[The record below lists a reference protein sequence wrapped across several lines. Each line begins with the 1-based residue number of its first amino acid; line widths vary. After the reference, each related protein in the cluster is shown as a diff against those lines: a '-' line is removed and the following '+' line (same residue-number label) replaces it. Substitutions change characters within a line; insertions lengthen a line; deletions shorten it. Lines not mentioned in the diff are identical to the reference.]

1 MPESPETSNKTPTQP
16 PAPDTEDLR
25 QTSHRPLTPAGALFS
40 LVLSILWSGNP
51 IAIKSGLDDAPALRL
66 GWMRFIV
73 GGIVVLLWAIYLRA
87 DLRIRRGEWLPLL
100 ALGVLFTVQIAFMN
114 IGLTRT
120 TAGHGAVLTVT
131 FPIWVAVLAHFFVPG
146 DRLNV
151 QKLLGVIVAY
161 AGILVL
167 FADSLGVD
175 RDLLVGDILSAI
187 SGFLLG
193 ARQVYNARIVQGIH
207 PAKLLLSQ
215 AVFGTIVFLV
225 ASVIFESEE
234 YIWTGKLAI
243 SILFQGVVI
252 AGFGFIGNL
261 WLIQRYFPSQVS
273 VISLSQ
279 PVFSIIGAW
288 LILGEDLNSA
298 LWISV
303 LLVMVGAGLVQR
315 GRRREESKSNEVPET
330 SAGSDR

>member
-1 MPESPETSNKTPTQP
+1 M
-16 PAPDTEDLR
+16 
-25 QTSHRPLTPAGALFS
+25 
-40 LVLSILWSGNP
+40 WSGNT

-66 GWMRFIV
+66 GWMRFVV
-73 GGIVVLLWAIYLRA
+73 GGIVVLFWAIYLRA
-87 DLRIRRGEWLPLL
+87 DLRIKRREWVPLL
-100 ALGVLFTVQIAFMN
+100 ALGVLFSVQIAFMN
-114 IGLTRT
+114 IGLTKT
-120 TAGHGAVLTVT
+120 TAGHSAVLTVT

-146 DRLNV
+146 DRLNS
-151 QKLLGVIVAY
+151 QKLLGVIIAY

-175 RDLLVGDILSAI
+175 RDLLVGDLLSAI

-215 AVFGTIVFLV
+215 AVFGTIVFLA
-225 ASVIFESEE
+225 ASTLFESDE
-234 YIWTGKLAI
+234 YVWSGKLAV
-243 SILFQGVVI
+243 SIFYQGAVI

-261 WLIQRYFPSQVS
+261 WLMQKYFPSQVS

-279 PVFSIIGAW
+279 PAFSIVAAW
-288 LILGEDLNSA
+288 LILGEELSSA

-303 LLVMVGAGLVQR
+303 VLVIIGAGLVQR
-315 GRRREESKSNEVPET
+315 GRKQMQAREA
-330 SAGSDR
+330 AGRASEA

>member
-1 MPESPETSNKTPTQP
+1 MTGP
-16 PAPDTEDLR
+16 PGIVSVHTVPDPEDLR
-25 QTSHRPLTPAGALFS
+25 QTSHRPLTPAGGLFALF
-40 LVLSILWSGNP
+40 LSILWSGNP

-66 GWMRFIV
+66 GWMRFIA
-73 GGIVVLLWAIYLRA
+73 GGIVVLIWAIYLRA
-87 DLRIRRGEWLPLL
+87 DLRIRRGEWVPLL
-100 ALGVLFTVQIAFMN
+100 ALGVLFSVQIAFMN

-120 TAGHGAVLTVT
+120 TAGHSAILTVT

-146 DRLNV
+146 DRLNL
-151 QKLLGVIVAY
+151 QKLIGVITAY

-175 RDLLVGDILSAI
+175 RGLLLGDLLSAI

-193 ARQVYNARIVQGIH
+193 VRQVYNARIVQALH

-215 AVFGTIVFLV
+215 AVFGTIVFLA
-225 ASVIFESEE
+225 ASVLFESEE
-234 YIWTGKLAI
+234 YVWSGKLAV
-243 SILFQGVVI
+243 SILYQGVVI

-279 PVFSIIGAW
+279 PMFSIIAAW
-288 LILGEDLNSA
+288 LILDEELNSA

-303 LLVMVGAGLVQR
+303 VLVIIGAGLVQR
-315 GRRREESKSNEVPET
+315 GRRQMQAKS
-330 SAGSDR
+330 AAAKRASDV

>member
-1 MPESPETSNKTPTQP
+1 M
-16 PAPDTEDLR
+16 
-25 QTSHRPLTPAGALFS
+25 
-40 LVLSILWSGNP
+40 
-51 IAIKSGLDDAPALRL
+51 
-66 GWMRFIV
+66 
-73 GGIVVLLWAIYLRA
+73 
-87 DLRIRRGEWLPLL
+87 PLL
-100 ALGVLFTVQIAFMN
+100 ALGVLFSVQIAFMN

-120 TAGHGAVLTVT
+120 TAGHSAILTVT

-146 DRLNV
+146 DRLNL
-151 QKLLGVIVAY
+151 QKLIGVVTAY

-175 RDLLVGDILSAI
+175 RDLLIGDLFSAI

-193 ARQVYNARIVQGIH
+193 ARQVYNARIVQGLH

-215 AVFGTIVFLV
+215 AVFGTIVFFA
-225 ASVIFESEE
+225 ASVLLESEE
-234 YIWTGKLAI
+234 YVWSGKLAV
-243 SILFQGVVI
+243 SILYQGVII

-279 PVFSIIGAW
+279 PMFSIIAAW
-288 LILGEDLNSA
+288 LILDEELNSA

-303 LLVMVGAGLVQR
+303 VLVIIGAGLVQR
-315 GRRREESKSNEVPET
+315 GRRQMQAKS
-330 SAGSDR
+330 AAARRASDV

>member
-1 MPESPETSNKTPTQP
+1 MTGSPGIVSV
-16 PAPDTEDLR
+16 PAVPDAKDPRDPNDLR
-25 QTSHRPLTPAGALFS
+25 QTPHKPLTPAAGLFALF
-40 LVLSILWSGNP
+40 LSILWSGNP

-66 GWMRFIV
+66 GWMRFV
-73 GGIVVLLWAIYLRA
+73 AGGIVVLIWAIYVRA
-87 DLRIRRGEWLPLL
+87 DLRVRRGEWTPLL
-100 ALGVLFTVQIAFMN
+100 ALGVLFSVQIAFMN

-120 TAGHGAVLTVT
+120 TAGHSAILTVT

-146 DRLNV
+146 DRLNL
-151 QKLLGVIVAY
+151 QSFIGVITAY

-175 RDLLVGDILSAI
+175 RDLLIGDLLSAI

-193 ARQVYNARIVQGIH
+193 ARLVYNARIVQALH

-215 AVFGTIVFLV
+215 AGFGIAVFLV
-225 ASVIFESEE
+225 ASSLFESEE
-234 YIWTGKLAI
+234 YVWSSKLAV
-243 SILFQGVVI
+243 SIFYQGVVI

-261 WLIQRYFPSQVS
+261 WLLQRYLPSQVS

-279 PVFSIIGAW
+279 PVFSIFAAW
-288 LILGEDLNSA
+288 LILDEELNSA

-303 LLVMVGAGLVQR
+303 VLVIIGAGLVQR
-315 GRRREESKSNEVPET
+315 GRRQLQARAATAKQAPD
-330 SAGSDR
+330 A